1 MFQVSV
7 IISVG
12 EKVFEMSFLVWLQL
26 YCGFDVVAS
35 DDLDATAAI
44 VTLFVGATFCSY
56 WY

>member
-7 IISVG
+7 LISVG

-26 YCGFDVVAS
+26 CCGFDVVAS
-35 DDLDATAAI
+35 DLDGTAAI